1 MADAAPAQHLY
12 VSILAVVR
20 TSTAGGRPVQEP
32 RLLPVGR
39 PRHRG
44 AGVDEAAGQR
54 S

>member
-1 MADAAPAQHLY
+1 MLHLLNIS
-12 VSILAVVR
+12 VVAVVR

-39 PRHRG
+39 ARHG
-44 AGVDEAAGQR
+44 GSGVDEAAGQR